1 MNSYDWNDLRY
12 FLAVARTGSTISAAK
27 DLGVNQST
35 VQRRLVALEQAVGR
49 KLVERLPVGYRL
61 TSFGEELR
69 PHAEAVETAIACLD
83 RKIAS
88 TDTAPSGTV
97 RLTCS
102 EGMAY
107 RFIPRML
114 DVFHSRY
121 PSVRVDLLISDDYL
135 DLAKGEADIAL
146 RAGESKD
153 SALITRKIADTPWA
167 MYANRSYVGRHGRVD
182 GADDLHRHAMIIFD
196 GELERLGISKW
207 LRSRAPDAVVTAR
220 CNHVIGMLLTVK
232 SGVGIGPLPLQVGDL
247 EEDLVRVLDPVPE
260 SMASIYL
267 LVHPDLR
274 NVPRVRALFDF
285 MVSEVDSFRPLL
297 GHWR

>member
-1 MNSYDWNDLRY
+1 
-12 FLAVARTGSTISAAK
+12 
-27 DLGVNQST
+27 
-35 VQRRLVALEQAVGR
+35 
-49 KLVERLPVGYRL
+49 
-61 TSFGEELR
+61 
-69 PHAEAVETAIACLD
+69 
-83 RKIAS
+83 
-88 TDTAPSGTV
+88 
-97 RLTCS
+97 
-102 EGMAY
+102 
-107 RFIPRML
+107 
-114 DVFHSRY
+114 
-121 PSVRVDLLISDDYL
+121 
-135 DLAKGEADIAL
+135 
-146 RAGESKD
+146 
-153 SALITRKIADTPWA
+153 
-167 MYANRSYVGRHGRVD
+167 
-182 GADDLHRHAMIIFD
+182 MIIFD